1 MGETDNFTPELRADR
16 MMTYGCP
23 LGQRNEVET
32 LTQPKSPS
40 RTRGARVIIASAL
53 LAASTVATL
62 AHAGAAGAS
71 PTAATVQVC
80 ESGTVAGNYPFSL
93 NGGTSFSVAAGQC
106 ASLTVAAGE
115 NLVTELVAPTN
126 TTQLKSI
133 AVAPQLDNVVHK
145 VKNSKSQAG
154 YAKVTVAAGALV
166 TVTFTNGPGFGKLK
180 VCTISGSTVLNGQFF
195 SFTEQS
201 GKRIVGPFSV
211 PAEPAGAKL
220 RCGGLAT
227 YRIGTVVNI
236 SEAAMPEVVVS
247 TVTGASWSGGQDSTA
262 TIESAGV
269 TAVTYTNTPPPIGPP
284 GYLQL
289 CVQAGDA
296 GVGAG
301 PWNFTIS
308 GNGLP
313 PESQSVLAGQCS
325 GDVALLLGDYT
336 VSESLPTSI
345 TVTSVTGNPTSP
357 VSVDLAEGSGVF
369 AVAGGTAETATFTD
383 ASTG

>member
-1 MGETDNFTPELRADR
+1 MGETDNFIPELRADQ
-16 MMTYGCP
+16 MMTYGWL
-23 LGQRNEVET
+23 LGQRREVNALMESDRR
-32 LTQPKSPS
+32 P
-40 RTRGARVIIASAL
+40 RTRGVRVLLASAL
-53 LAASTVATL
+53 LVASTVATL
-62 AHAGAAGAS
+62 THVGAAGAS

-80 ESGTVAGNYPFSL
+80 ESGTVTGNYPFSL

-106 ASLTVAAGE
+106 ASTTVAAGE
-115 NLVTELVAPTN
+115 NLVAELVAPTN

-154 YAKVTVAAGALV
+154 YAKVTVEAGALV
-166 TVTFTNGPGFGKLK
+166 TVTFTNGPAFGKLK
-180 VCTISGSTVLNGQFF
+180 VCTIAGSTVLDGQFF

-211 PAEPAGAKL
+211 QAEPAGAKL

-236 SEAAMPEVVVS
+236 SEAPTSGVVVS
-247 TVTGASWSGGQDSTA
+247 NVTGASWSGGQDSTT

-269 TAVTYTNTPPPIGPP
+269 TVVTYTNAAPNIGPP
-284 GYLQL
+284 GYLEV
-289 CVQAGDA
+289 CVQAGDS

-313 PESQSVLAGQCS
+313 PVSESVLAGQCS
-325 GDVALLLGDYT
+325 GDVGLPVGDYT

-345 TVTSVTGNPTSP
+345 TVTSITGNPTSP
-357 VSVDLAEGSGVF
+357 VSVNLAKGSGVF
-369 AVAGGTAETATFTD
+369 AVPAFATETATFTD
-383 ASTG
+383 GSTG

>member
-1 MGETDNFTPELRADR
+1 MGETDNFIPELRADR
-16 MMTYGCP
+16 MMTCGCP
-23 LGQRNEVET
+23 LRQRKEVDT

-40 RTRGARVIIASAL
+40 RTRGARLIIASAL

-62 AHAGAAGAS
+62 THVGAAGAS

-80 ESGTVAGNYPFSL
+80 ESGTVAGSFPFSL

-106 ASLTVAAGE
+106 ASMTVAAGE
-115 NLVTELVAPTN
+115 NLVTEQVAPTN

-145 VKNSKSQAG
+145 VKNSKSQSG
-154 YAKVTVAAGALV
+154 YAKVTVEADALV
-166 TVTFTNGPGFGKLK
+166 TVTFTNGPAFGKLK
-180 VCTISGSTVLNGQFF
+180 VCTIAGSTVLNGQYFT
-195 SFTEQS
+195 FTEQS
-201 GKRIVGPFSV
+201 GKRIVGPFNV
-211 PAEPAGAKL
+211 QAEPASAKL
-220 RCGGLAT
+220 SCRGLAT

-236 SEAAMPEVVVS
+236 AEAATPNVEVSNVS
-247 TVTGASWSGGQDSTA
+247 GASWSGGQDSTA
-262 TIESAGV
+262 TIEGAGTTV
-269 TAVTYTNTPPPIGPP
+269 VTYTNSPDFLINP
-284 GYLQL
+284 GYLEV
-289 CVQAGDA
+289 CVLAGDA

-313 PESQSVLAGQCS
+313 PVSESVLAGQCS
-325 GDVALLLGDYT
+325 GDVPLSVGDYK

-345 TVTSVTGNPTSP
+345 TVTSITGDPTSP
-357 VSVDLAEGSGVF
+357 VRVNLTKGFGVF
-369 AVAGGTAETATFTD
+369 AVAFGTTETATFTD